1 MNNVILQ
8 LKELKGELNSK
19 YGITRIALFGSYATG
34 SETPQSDIDILIIK
48 MNKKNGFTIARAKRF
63 LSQAL
68 QIEVDL
74 GLLDAIRPYLKE
86 KIEKEMIYV

>member
-1 MNNVILQ
+1 MNSKILK
-8 LKELKGELNSK
+8 LKELKSELDSK
-19 YGITRIALFGSYATG
+19 YGITSIALFGSYARGT
-34 SETPQSDIDILIIK
+34 ETPQSDIDILIVK
-48 MNKKNGFTIARAKRF
+48 MTRKNGFMVARAKRF
-63 LSQAL
+63 LSQSL